1 MAAAATAPI
10 GVEAEGREPL
20 KLTLLELVG
29 AVSEVTSDAPGG
41 SHCSRSLTCRDSS
54 SVWACSSHRTT
65 VDRAATARKSSTTAS
80 RDSL

>member
-29 AVSEVTSDAPGG
+29 AVSEVTSDDREVVATVV
-41 SHCSRSLTCRDSS
+41 HMLTSGQIALCGNFRGTPPEEF
-54 SVWACSSHRTT
+54 C
-65 VDRAATARKSSTTAS
+65 
-80 RDSL
+80 